1 VNAESESDR
10 AGFVLA
16 RLSTDRK
23 VQNNRSVAITKING
37 AFFAP
42 WLSFGAPD
50 SLFAEPAPTERSLKE
65 VAAERYG
72 PEAEPVFLN
81 SGQGLLF
88 GSAEDFTRR
97 K

>member
-1 VNAESESDR
+1 MDIDP
-10 AGFVLA
+10 LC
-16 RLSTDRK
+16 
-23 VQNNRSVAITKING
+23 VAITKING

-42 WLSFGAPD
+42 WLAFGTPD

-65 VAAERYG
+65 VAIERYG
-72 PEAEPVFLN
+72 REAEPVFLN

-88 GSAEDFTRR
+88 GSAEDFARR